1 MISSPSD
8 GHTLE
13 ALAAHFIARRRDGE
27 RPSAEEYAAQHPEL
41 AAEIRDLFPTIG
53 ILEDARQQQEPA
65 PAASDRRP
73 RAKLNRLGD
82 FRVVREIGR
91 GGMGIVYE
99 AVQESLRR
107 RVAVKVLAS
116 RLPFDEKDRKRFLR
130 EARTA
135 GQLHHTNIVPILG
148 VGEQDG
154 YDFYVMQFI
163 DGVGLDAVLSRL
175 RMDDHLDPQTVRL
188 SAYWHLSTAPHS
200 TRSSELTPT
209 KTRVESAPDDEA
221 AVDRTEIRP
230 DPQDSSPVS
239 GPPIGGPAI
248 GGTQPLRLICR
259 NYWHDVALVG
269 LQVAE
274 ALDYAHSQGT
284 LHRDIKPA
292 NLLLDVHGTTWVAD
306 FGLAKG
312 IEQEAVSRTG
322 EVLGTLLYMAPEQW
336 SGKAD
341 ARSDIYSL
349 GVTLYELLTL
359 RVPCQIQDR
368 MKALR
373 PAGLHPTIVPPR
385 KLSPSL
391 PLDLETI
398 VMKAI
403 AEEPEHRYQ
412 TAADL
417 AGDLSRFL
425 EDRPISVR
433 RPTLRERWS
442 RWRRRNPAAA
452 ILSVAA
458 ASMAVALAIG
468 LSIAY
473 AQTRASLARE
483 SAERRR
489 AERTLATSLQTLEN
503 VFRHL
508 VPDQIGQTR
517 ALTVTTADGSSVAS
531 SGTQPVV
538 SPETAAL
545 LEDLRNVYDELGSA
559 GGTNVGLSTEA
570 ARATRRLGD
579 IYQRLGNYERAES
592 AYRLALEKFTA
603 LSERDATGQ
612 ARLDVARVHNELGS
626 IYGRASE
633 VEMSQK
639 EHRQALAMLEEQP
652 NPGSESRPEHRF
664 ELARTY
670 FFLGR
675 GPDRASNPS
684 AADVGRHPPG
694 PPPEGDRPGD
704 RPPLSPDQPPDSETG
719 KQSGSQGAGRPPHAG
734 DPEKLKRAIV
744 LLEALV
750 AGDPKKPGYRYLL
763 AQCYREDSGP
773 ESGPL
778 PEIERAEKLLREL
791 VADFPNVAD
800 YRYELADT
808 CSLLDVRNLP
818 PEEFRRAELRL
829 RSALEQS
836 ADLVDGHPYAP
847 DYTSLH
853 VHILHKLARILRDTP
868 PNRGDDDRA
877 RMDEA
882 GQLYQEAVR
891 RQAALVK
898 RFPEDVNYRFWQAS
912 IRMSTA
918 QFLLERRQPAE
929 ARTILETALSETEKF
944 SQAHP
949 KAASLTPALQQL
961 YLHLSEALDH
971 LDDPSA
977 ARLAREKAGKLGPIP
992 PTPRDD
998 RGPPDHHHRPPPRQ
1012 GPGDPPPPDGDE

>member
-1 MISSPSD
+1 MISSPID
-8 GHTLE
+8 GHPLE
-13 ALAAHFIARRRDGE
+13 ALAADFIARRRQGE
-27 RPSAEEYAAQHPEL
+27 HPSAEEYAAQHPEL
-41 AAEIRDLFPTIG
+41 AAEIRELFPTIG
-53 ILEDARQQQEPA
+53 VLEEARQHQEPA
-65 PAASDRRP
+65 PAADDRRARP
-73 RAKLNRLGD
+73 KLTRLGD
-82 FRVVREIGR
+82 FRIVREIGR

-154 YDFYVMQFI
+154 YDFYVMQYI
-163 DGVGLDAVLSRL
+163 DGIGLDAVLSRL
-175 RMDDHLDPQTVRL
+175 RIEDHFDPVTVRL
-188 SAYWHLSTAPHS
+188 SSYWHVRTA
-200 TRSSELTPT
+200 TRNTSSSKLTPT
-209 KTRVESAPDDEA
+209 KTRVELLPIGDVAVCQAELPPESPASAPVA
-221 AVDRTEIRP
+221 G
-230 DPQDSSPVS
+230 PV
-239 GPPIGGPAI
+239 I
-248 GGTQPLRLICR
+248 GGTQPLRHVCR
-259 NYWHDVALVG
+259 SYWHDVALVG

-274 ALDYAHSQGT
+274 ALDYAHTQGT

-292 NLLLDVHGTTWVAD
+292 NLLLDLHGTTWVAD

-312 IEQEAVSRTG
+312 IEHEAVSRTG

-336 SGKAD
+336 RGKAD
-341 ARSDIYSL
+341 ARSDLYSL

-398 VMKAI
+398 VMKAL
-403 AEEPEHRYQ
+403 ADEPEHRYQ

-452 ILSVAA
+452 FLAVVAC
-458 ASMAVALAIG
+458 SMAVVLAIA
-468 LSIAY
+468 LSTAY
-473 AQTRASLARE
+473 VQTRGALARE

-517 ALTVTTADGSSVAS
+517 AMTIPSAAGSAVPST
-531 SGTQPVV
+531 GTQPVV

-559 GGTNVGLSTEA
+559 GGTSVSLSTEA
-570 ARATRRLGD
+570 AQASRRLGD
-579 IYQRLGNYERAES
+579 IYQRLGNYERAEA
-592 AYRLALEKFTA
+592 AYLLALEKYTA
-603 LSERDATGQ
+603 LSQSDATDQ
-612 ARLDVARVHNELGS
+612 ARLDIARVENELGAV
-626 IYGRASE
+626 YGRRSE
-633 VEMSQK
+633 VEKSQNA
-639 EHRQALAMLEEQP
+639 HRRALAILEKSPSPNSRSGPEQ
-652 NPGSESRPEHRF
+652 RF
-664 ELARTY
+664 ELARTD
-670 FFLGR
+670 FLLGR
-675 GPDRASNPS
+675 GADRVSNPG
-684 AADVGRHPPG
+684 VPQGGPRPPG
-694 PPPEGDRPGD
+694 PPPDGDRPGD
-704 RPPLSPDQPPDSETG
+704 RPPPPEDQPTG
-719 KQSGSQGAGRPPHAG
+719 QESGRPPRSG

-744 LLEALV
+744 LLEELV
-750 AGDPKKPGYRYLL
+750 DEDPKNPSYRYLL
-763 AQCYREDSGP
+763 AQCYREASGP

-778 PEIERAEKLLREL
+778 PEIDKAEKLLRAL
-791 VADFPNVAD
+791 VTDFPNVAD
-800 YRYELADT
+800 YRFELADT
-808 CSLLDVRNLP
+808 CSLLDVRTLP
-818 PEEFRRAELRL
+818 PEELRRAELRL

-847 DYTSLH
+847 DYISLH

-891 RQAALVK
+891 RQATLVK
-898 RFPEDVNYRFWQAS
+898 RFPEDAGYRFWLAT
-912 IRMSTA
+912 IRLSTA
-918 QFLLERRQPAE
+918 QFLLERHQPAE
-929 ARTILETALSETEKF
+929 ARTLLETAVSETEKF

-949 KAASLTPALQQL
+949 QAKSLTPKLQEL
-961 YLHLSEALDH
+961 YLHLSDALEQ
-971 LDDPSA
+971 LDDQNGS
-977 ARLAREKAGKLGPIP
+977 RQAREQAEKLGPIP
-992 PTPRDD
+992 PRHGDD
-998 RGPPDHHHRPPPRQ
+998 RGPPDDRRRP
-1012 GPGDPPPPDGDE
+1012 PPPPDRGPGGPPPPEGDE

>member
-8 GHTLE
+8 GHPLE
-13 ALAAHFIARRRDGE
+13 ALAADFIARRRQGE
-27 RPSAEEYAAQHPEL
+27 RPSAEEYAAQNPEL
-41 AAEIRDLFPTIG
+41 AAEIREFFPTICV
-53 ILEDARQQQEPA
+53 LEEARQQQEPA
-65 PAASDRRP
+65 PAANDRP
-73 RAKLNRLGD
+73 ARAKLTRLGD
-82 FRVVREIGR
+82 FRIVREIGR

-163 DGVGLDAVLSRL
+163 DGIGLDAVLSRM
-175 RMDDHLDPQTVRL
+175 RIEDHLDPLVVRL
-188 SAYWHLSTAPHS
+188 SSYWHIRVTTPK
-200 TRSSELTPT
+200 TSSSKLTPT
-209 KTRVESAPDDEA
+209 KTQVELPPVDESADGRSQLPPE
-221 AVDRTEIRP
+221 
-230 DPQDSSPVS
+230 PQAPSTNAGPVV
-239 GPPIGGPAI
+239 
-248 GGTQPLRLICR
+248 GGTQPLRQICR
-259 NYWHDVALVG
+259 NYWQDVALVG

-292 NLLLDVHGTTWVAD
+292 NLLLDPHGTTWVAD

-312 IEQEAVSRTG
+312 IEHEAVSRTG

-336 SGKAD
+336 RGKAD

-359 RVPCQIQDR
+359 HVPCQIQDR

-385 KLSPSL
+385 KRSPSL

-398 VMKAI
+398 VMKAM

-412 TAADL
+412 TAAEL

-452 ILSVAA
+452 LLAVVAC
-458 ASMAVALAIG
+458 SMAVVLAIV

-473 AQTRASLARE
+473 VQTRGALARE
-483 SAERRR
+483 SAERQR

-517 ALTVTTADGSSVAS
+517 AMTITSADGSAFPSA
-531 SGTQPVV
+531 GTQPVV

-559 GGTNVGLSTEA
+559 GGTSVSLSTEA
-570 ARATRRLGD
+570 AQAARRLGD
-579 IYQRLGNYERAES
+579 IYQRLGNYERAEA
-592 AYRLALEKFTA
+592 AYLLALEKYTA
-603 LSERDATGQ
+603 LSQDDATGQ
-612 ARLDVARVHNELGS
+612 ARLDIARVENELGAT
-626 IYGRASE
+626 YGHKSE
-633 VEMSQK
+633 FEKSQN
-639 EHRQALAMLEEQP
+639 EHRRALAILEKSLSP
-652 NPGSESRPEHRF
+652 NSDSGSEQRF

-670 FFLGR
+670 FLLGR
-675 GPDRASNPS
+675 GPDPVSNPGVP
-684 AADVGRHPPG
+684 DGGHHPPG
-694 PPPEGDRPGD
+694 PPPEGDRPRD
-704 RPPLSPDQPPDSETG
+704 RPPPPDDQPRGRE
-719 KQSGSQGAGRPPHAG
+719 SGEQVAKANRPPPQSG
-734 DPEKLKRAIV
+734 DPERLKRAIV
-744 LLEALV
+744 LLERLV
-750 AGDPKKPGYRYLL
+750 NLDPTNPSYRYLL
-763 AQCYREDSGP
+763 AQCYREESGP

-778 PEIERAEKLLREL
+778 PDIDKAEKLLRAL
-791 VADFPNVAD
+791 VTDFPNAAD
-800 YRYELADT
+800 YRYQLADT
-808 CSLLDVRNLP
+808 CSMLDVRNLP

-847 DYTSLH
+847 DYISLH

-868 PNRGDDDRA
+868 PDRGDDDRA
-877 RMDEA
+877 RMDEV
-882 GQLYQEAVR
+882 GQLYQEAGR
-891 RQAALVK
+891 REAILVK
-898 RFPEDVNYRFWQAS
+898 RFPEDVGYRFWLAS
-912 IRMSTA
+912 IRLSTA

-929 ARTILETALSETEKF
+929 ARTLLETALGETEKF
-944 SQAHP
+944 SKSHPQA
-949 KAASLTPALQQL
+949 KSLTTTLQQL
-961 YLHLSEALDH
+961 YLHLSEALDRV
-971 LDDPSA
+971 DDQSG
-977 ARLAREKAGKLGPIP
+977 ARQAREKAEKLGPIP
-992 PTPRDD
+992 PLRRDD
-998 RGPPDHHHRPPPRQ
+998 RGPPDHHRPPPPQRE
-1012 GPGDPPPPDGDE
+1012 PGGPPPPEGDE

>member
-1 MISSPSD
+1 MISSPFD
-8 GHTLE
+8 GHPLE
-13 ALAAHFIARRRDGE
+13 ALAADFMARRRQGE

-41 AAEIRDLFPTIG
+41 AAEIRELFPTIG
-53 ILEDARQQQEPA
+53 VLEDARQHQE
-65 PAASDRRP
+65 AASEPEDIGVRK
-73 RAKLNRLGD
+73 KLTRLGD
-82 FRVVREIGR
+82 FRIVREMGR

-116 RLPFDEKDRKRFLR
+116 RLPFDEKNRKRFLR

-154 YDFYVMQFI
+154 YDFYVMQYI
-163 DGVGLDAVLSRL
+163 DGIGLDAVLSRL
-175 RMDDHLDPQTVRL
+175 RVEDRLDPLSVRL
-188 SAYWHLSTAPHS
+188 SSYWHVRTGSGHS
-200 TRSSELTPT
+200 TPT
-209 KTRVESAPDDEA
+209 KTRLEPTPVDDVPAERSDPPAQEAPPAVSA
-221 AVDRTEIRP
+221 
-230 DPQDSSPVS
+230 
-239 GPPIGGPAI
+239 PAI
-248 GGTQPLRLICR
+248 GGTQPLRHVCR

-312 IEQEAVSRTG
+312 IEHEPVSRTG

-336 SGKAD
+336 RGRAD

-368 MKALR
+368 MKSLR
-373 PAGLHPTIVPPR
+373 TAGLQPAIVAPR

-398 VMKAI
+398 VMKAM

-412 TAADL
+412 SAGDL

-452 ILSVAA
+452 ILSVVAA
-458 ASMAVALAIG
+458 TMAAVLAVV
-468 LSIAY
+468 LSVAY

-483 SAERRR
+483 SAERKR
-489 AERTLATSLQTLEN
+489 AEQTLATSLQTLEN

-517 ALTVTTADGSSVAS
+517 AITIASADGSSAPS
-531 SGTQPVV
+531 SGAQPVV

-559 GGTNVGLSTEA
+559 GGTSISLSTES

-579 IYQRLGNYERAES
+579 IYQRLGNYDRADA
-592 AYRLALEKFTA
+592 AYRSALDKFSS
-603 LSERDATGQ
+603 LSQNDTTGQ
-612 ARLDVARVHNELGS
+612 ARLEIARLHNDLGS
-626 IYGRASE
+626 IYGRKGEADQSR
-633 VEMSQK
+633 VEHQ
-639 EHRQALAMLEEQP
+639 QALAILQGRLGA
-652 NPGSESRPEHRF
+652 GSAAGPDQRF

-670 FFLGR
+670 FLLGR
-675 GPDRASNPS
+675 GPDQNSNPS
-684 AADVGRHPPG
+684 VPESRRPPG
-694 PPPEGDRPGD
+694 PPLDDGPPGPEFDEQNGSRTER
-704 RPPLSPDQPPDSETG
+704 RPP
-719 KQSGSQGAGRPPHAG
+719 RAG
-734 DPEKLKRAIV
+734 DPEDLKLAIAI
-744 LLEALV
+744 LEPLV
-750 AGDPKKPGYRYLL
+750 KEDPKNPSNRYLL
-763 AQCYREDSGP
+763 AQCYREEIGP
-773 ESGPL
+773 AGGPL
-778 PEIERAEKLLREL
+778 PEIDKAEQLLRAL

-800 YRYELADT
+800 YRFELADT
-808 CSLLDVRNLP
+808 CSMLDVRNLP
-818 PEEFRRAELRL
+818 PEDFRRAELRL

-847 DYTSLH
+847 DYIGLH

-868 PNRGDDDRA
+868 PNRTEDDRA

-882 GQLYQEAVR
+882 GQLYQEAIR
-891 RQAALVK
+891 RQATLVK
-898 RFPEDVNYRFWQAS
+898 RFPEDVADRFWLAS
-912 IRMSTA
+912 IRTSAA

-929 ARTILETALSETEKF
+929 ARTILETAASETEKF
-944 SQAHP
+944 LQVHP
-949 KAASLTPALQQL
+949 KAKSLKPALQQL
-961 YLHLSEALDH
+961 YLHLAQALDH
-971 LDDPSA
+971 VDDEA
-977 ARLAREKAGKLGPIP
+977 GARQAHEKAEKLGPVP
-992 PTPRDD
+992 PHGRDD
-998 RGPPDHHHRPPPRQ
+998 RGPPDRRRPPPPPRR
-1012 GPGDPPPPDGDE
+1012 GPDGPPPPEGDE